1 MRRLGLLVCL
11 LWTVLAVSSVSAQ
24 TVFPIL
30 AIASGHLL
38 RQNAEAMEA
47 YTQCQPPDEGLLS
60 TLIQSP
66 NNRYILMETQPEMV
80 RQAILIY
87 GGLGGGTLPS
97 NLWMCDTEANTLVK
111 IGAQPANASFMAG
124 DIPDSAT
131 IRSAPTWSPDGAQV
145 AWVEQTYPQTNY
157 SLMIYTLAQNTII
170 QVPLLGLPVPVGP
183 TTPYPVM
190 WGDAGLM
197 LMVYTLDEFTYVTT
211 ETLYLFDNNG
221 QYLRQT
227 FIGSAGEND
236 DVINERIL
244 IRHEDREYL
253 GLAYARAG
261 WVLMDILTGAKQ
273 PMPGIPELYSR
284 TAPSGLTL
292 DVKLTPDEGY
302 VWHISDRSEET
313 TLTNLSR
320 QRLSLSPDG
329 SRIAYGTD
337 QIRIWVGGQQLA
349 LAGSA
354 DFEDDPTASLVWSA
368 MAWRVRPDA
377 NVIATLTAQPQ
388 AQPTVIA
395 QVVIQVTATSATVQ
409 LIPTATPNLC
419 AGLLA
424 PRLQVG
430 QQGRVTLG
438 GVPNNVRETPA
449 IGARKVGQIAPGGG
463 AFNIL
468 EGPVC
473 ADGYVW
479 YRVRMGTTLEGW
491 TAEGGNNEY
500 WIEPM
505 Q

>member
-1 MRRLGLLVCL
+1 MRRFGLLVCL
-11 LWTVLAVSSVSAQ
+11 LWAVLAVSSVSAQ

-30 AIASGHLL
+30 AIANGHLL
-38 RQNAEAMEA
+38 RQQAERMDA
-47 YTQCQPPDEGLLS
+47 YAECQPPGEGLMS
-60 TLIQSP
+60 TLILSP

-80 RQAILIY
+80 RQAILVY
-87 GGLGGGTLPS
+87 GGLGGGSLPS
-97 NLWMCDTEANTLVK
+97 NLWMCDTEQNTLVK
-111 IGAQPANASFMAG
+111 IGTQPADASFMAG
-124 DIPDSAT
+124 DIADSAT

-145 AWVEQTYPQTNY
+145 AWVEQTFPTPNY

-170 QVPLLGLPVPVGP
+170 QVPLLGLPVPIERS
-183 TTPYPVM
+183 TPYPVL
-190 WGDAGLM
+190 WGDAGIM
-197 LMVYTLDEFTYVTT
+197 LLVYALDEFTYVTT
-211 ETLYLFDNNG
+211 ETLYLFDNSG
-221 QYLRQT
+221 TYLRFA
-227 FIGSAGEND
+227 FIGSGGEND

-284 TAPSGLTL
+284 TAPNALTL
-292 DVKLTPDEGY
+292 DVELTPDEGY
-302 VWHISDRSEET
+302 VWHISDRGEET

-337 QIRIWVGGQQLA
+337 QIRVWAGGQQLA
-349 LAGSA
+349 LAGSE
-354 DFEDDPTASLVWSA
+354 DFEDDPTASLVWSS
-368 MAWRVRPDA
+368 MAWRVRSDP

-388 AQPTVIA
+388 PQPTVIA
-395 QVVIQVTATSATVQ
+395 QVVIQVTATSPTVQ
-409 LIPTATPNLC
+409 IIPTVTPNAC
-419 AGLLA
+419 VGLLP
-424 PRLQVG
+424 PRLQAG
-430 QQGRVTLG
+430 QQGRVTAG

-449 IGARKVGQIAPGGG
+449 IGSRRVGQIAPSGT
-463 AFNIL
+463 FDVL

-473 ADGYVW
+473 AEGYVW
-479 YRVRMGTTLEGW
+479 YRVRTGTLEGW

-500 WIEPM
+500 WIEPA